1 METVERSPLIYRSGG
16 LLNNSPPN
24 VKSEAVDDHYAL
36 KIESTTT
43 NTPVSPG
50 RRRKAPDSRAESPV
64 IEAKIPKCS
73 SSPHEEEDEEKS
85 NLQSSVE
92 NMAKLFPHCP
102 TEFISNILA
111 VMATNGLMS
120 PFNPPSLDITSSSQ
134 SPGLNRS
141 GSQEKAHSS
150 PLPSKPK
157 TSHAI
162 QDILGEAEKNNH
174 NESSVKTSLKTF
186 SHDGKKE
193 EDLKK
198 PISPQPAPPP
208 PPPPIYPLLN
218 WTPQYPSL
226 RFPSQESPQD
236 FSATLRQLGGGSG
249 YLPGLNPLPCPSEC
263 ELPRST
269 NGGGNFFPQRFGIPH
284 VGMPNPP
291 SPNPGLLWMRNPNET
306 MSHMDKDGKRK
317 HTRPTFSGQQI
328 FALEKMFEQTKYLA
342 GPERAR
348 LALLLGMSESQVKV
362 WFQNRR
368 TKWRKR
374 SAADMTAIKS
384 NCSIPHPTF
393 VPPSNNLKV
402 SVTSE
407 HSSPRSES
415 RHNPSPSEDTSGT
428 SVEAF
433 DENKDLTK
441 SIPPS
446 HLLLPPPPPLPP
458 SNIGTGSQ
466 IPPVIP
472 SQWASAF
479 LAATSSLQ
487 GLPFPFGML
496 GIPPRED
503 IEEALR
509 SRHFEGPSS
518 TADQLLNPLFTQL
531 PPSHPLPQNGTEKP

>member
-1 METVERSPLIYRSGG
+1 METVERSPLMYRSGG
-16 LLNNSPPN
+16 LLNNSPPT
-24 VKSEAVDDHYAL
+24 VKSEAVDDHYTI
-36 KIESTTT
+36 KIESNVT
-43 NTPVSPG
+43 NTSVSPG
-50 RRRKAPDSRAESPV
+50 KRRKAPDSKTESPV

-73 SSPHEEEDEEKS
+73 SPGEENEEEIS
-85 NLQSSVE
+85 NFKTSVE
-92 NMAKLFPHCP
+92 SMAKLFPHCP

-111 VMATNGLMS
+111 VMATNGLMP
-120 PFNPPSLDITSSSQ
+120 PFNPSSQDLASSQ
-134 SPGLNRS
+134 SPGLSRC
-141 GSQEKAHSS
+141 GSHEKTHLS

-162 QDILGEAEKNNH
+162 QDILGETDKINYNGSSSK
-174 NESSVKTSLKTF
+174 ESPRSS
-186 SHDGKKE
+186 SYDEKKE
-193 EDLKK
+193 EDPKK
-198 PISPQPAPPP
+198 PSSPQSAPPPPPP

-218 WTPQYPSL
+218 WTPQHPPL
-226 RFPSQESPQD
+226 RFPLQED
-236 FSATLRQLGGGSG
+236 FSATLRQLGGGSS
-249 YLPGLNPLPCPSEC
+249 YLSGMNPLPCPSDC
-263 ELPRST
+263 ELPRGAS
-269 NGGGNFFPQRFGIPH
+269 GGGNFFPQRFGIPH
-284 VGMPNPP
+284 VGIPNPP
-291 SPNPGLLWMRNPNET
+291 SPSLLWMRNPNEN
-306 MSHMDKDGKRK
+306 MNHMDKDGKRK

-374 SAADMTAIKS
+374 SAADMTTIKS
-384 NCSIPHPTF
+384 GSSNPHPNF
-393 VPPSNNLKV
+393 VTTTNNMKA
-402 SVTSE
+402 SVTSG

-415 RHNPSPSEDTSGT
+415 RHNRSPSEDTSGN

-433 DENKDLTK
+433 DENKDLIK
-441 SIPPS
+441 SVPPS
-446 HLLLPPPPPLPP
+446 HLLLPPPPPPPP
-458 SNIGTGSQ
+458 SNIGAGGQ

-472 SQWASAF
+472 PHLASAF

-509 SRHFEGPSS
+509 SRHFEESSS
-518 TADQLLNPLFTQL
+518 TADQPLNPLFSHI
-531 PPSHPLPQNGTEKP
+531 PPSHPLPQNDTEKH